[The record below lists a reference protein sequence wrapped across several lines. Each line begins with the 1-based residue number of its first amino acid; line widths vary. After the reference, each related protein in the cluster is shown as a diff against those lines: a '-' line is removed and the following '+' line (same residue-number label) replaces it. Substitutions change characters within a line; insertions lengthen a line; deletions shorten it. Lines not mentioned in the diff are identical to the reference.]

1 MTAET
6 DSLGESPPPVVRRRN
21 LLLRLAPGGWRWD
34 AGLRTA
40 LAFALPA
47 GLLVACDRSSWALFA
62 CFGAFAV
69 MYGEGRAY
77 RVRWQVIS
85 IAGAALLACVALGI
99 AAGAGLR
106 DFAPVWVIE
115 VVLLPV
121 IAMVGAYVI
130 DAAPGVMFFLV
141 ACSGALAAAHAG
153 IAADGILIATALG
166 VVGSLVVSM
175 AGWLIAPER
184 PTRMAV
190 ALAVRSIDDYAA
202 AREQGT
208 ATAPQ
213 RHRAAEALWNAWAT
227 VYDAGLS
234 DRAETA
240 PLVSELLVAHRRLA
254 AAAPSSDADP
264 QGIPLARPT
273 IRYRLRRS
281 LNSDSHATAT
291 ALRVATAGV
300 VAGVVAGA
308 TGSQHPHWAILTA
321 LIILQAGPDRV
332 HGGVRALQRLFGTA
346 LGLGMFAA
354 LIQLQPSGFALV
366 AVLAVLQF
374 GVELF
379 ITRNYALAA
388 IFFTPVALIAGGAG
402 LGGQAIGAV
411 MRDRLV
417 ETAIGVVVALLTLRY
432 VLPHA
437 HRRTL
442 GWTDQ
447 RVRGGALALL
457 TCLRTEPVDTTPAMV
472 LRRDLQFDLIG
483 AMRSGMDSAHN
494 DPEWAERVWPAH
506 IDLLHSGYDLLAH
519 CRTIAPGAQ
528 LPGIDRWER
537 AFDRPLG

>member
-1 MTAET
+1 MSAET
-6 DSLGESPPPVVRRRN
+6 DSLGESPPPIARRRN
-21 LLLRLAPGGWRWD
+21 LVLRLAPGGWRWD

-40 LAFALPA
+40 LAFAIPA
-47 GLLVACDRSSWALFA
+47 GLLVACGRSSWALFA

-85 IAGAALLACVALGI
+85 IAGVALLACVALGI

-106 DFAPVWVIE
+106 DFAPAWLIE
-115 VVLLPV
+115 VVLLPL
-121 IAMVGAYVI
+121 IAMIGAYVI
-130 DAAPGVMFFLV
+130 DAARLGPPGMMFFLV
-141 ACSGALAAAHAG
+141 ACSGALAASRAG
-153 IAADGILIATALG
+153 IPADGILIATALG
-166 VVGSLVVSM
+166 VAGSLAVSM
-175 AGWLIAPER
+175 AGWLIAPDR
-184 PTRMAV
+184 PTR
-190 ALAVRSIDDYAA
+190 LAVTQAVRGVDDYAA
-202 AREQGT
+202 AREQGI

-213 RHRAAEALWNAWAT
+213 RHRAAEALWNGWAT

-234 DRAETA
+234 DRAETT
-240 PLVSELLVAHRRLA
+240 PLVSELLAAHRRLA
-254 AAAPSSDADP
+254 EAAPSSDADP

-281 LNSDSHATAT
+281 LTLDSHATAT
-291 ALRVATAGV
+291 ALRVA
-300 VAGVVAGA
+300 VAGVLAGVIAGA

-332 HGGVRALQRLFGTA
+332 HGGVRALQRLLGTA

-354 LIQLQPSGFALV
+354 VIQLQPKGFALV

-411 MRDRLV
+411 MRDRLA

-442 GWTDQ
+442 AWTDR
-447 RVRGGALALL
+447 RVRGGALELL
-457 TCLRTEPVDTTPAMV
+457 ECLRAQPINATPAMV

-483 AMRSGMDSAHN
+483 AMRSGLDSAHN
-494 DPEWAERVWPAH
+494 DPGWAGPVWPAH
-506 IDLLHSGYDLLAH
+506 MDLLHSGYDLLAH
-519 CRTIAPGAQ
+519 CRTVPPGAR
-528 LPGIDRWER
+528 LPGIERWER
-537 AFDRPLG
+537 TFA